1 MATKTIILAAVN
13 GDTLVDNAAE
23 DVTATVVVRDTAP
36 TRSNVP
42 TRASVPS
49 RSNVPTRPTTY

>member
-1 MATKTIILAAVN
+1 MATKAVVLAAVN
-13 GDTLVDNAAE
+13 GDTLVDSAAE
-23 DVTATVVVRDTAP
+23 EVIAMVVVRDTAP

-49 RSNVPTRPTTY
+49 RSAVPTRPTTY

>member
-1 MATKTIILAAVN
+1 MATKTTVLAAVN

-23 DVTATVVVRDTAP
+23 DVTATVTVRDTTP

-42 TRASVPS
+42 ARAAVPS
-49 RSNVPTRPTTY
+49 RSAVPPRLTTY